1 MQPGIAER
9 CPSRACVPTLV
20 GVRVGLLHSIDR
32 AKPSLD
38 GWSWLDQLRNVEA
51 DLDSASARV
60 NRIEMSAER
69 CLRGVCPNKHA
80 IHCALDACMVLDHVT
95 VECVI
100 VQ

>member
-51 DLDSASARV
+51 DCDDAPAQF

-69 CLRGVCPNKHA
+69 CLRGVCPA
-80 IHCALDACMVLDHVT
+80 ARVSQQTLRP
-95 VECVI
+95 I
-100 VQ
+100 VGDTFLREIDLTL